1 MPEAALNAEQLH
13 SAFELF
19 NQQSDRLEQAYRQ
32 LQQKVEMLTLQLK
45 EARSARLAELVKKE
59 RLSQRLSLLL
69 ETLPGAIVVIDGDGV
84 IREQNSEALALFNE
98 PLNGCSW
105 ADIVRREVRA
115 GGSEDGNIQLR
126 DGRWLS
132 LARRPLKHEP
142 GEILLLAD
150 ITDSRQMTELR
161 QRQERLTAIGEM
173 TAEFAHQVRTP
184 LASAILYASQ
194 IDSTTESQR
203 RVAAKVTERLHELG
217 RMVNDMLGFAAGGKR
232 ADELVDVGR
241 LFTDIRATLDGQLGT
256 ASKLELL
263 IDGTSI
269 DRDNSDDRPL
279 RFAANANALKGA
291 LINLIMNA
299 DQAAAGKARIELG
312 AWRDRHSIFF
322 TVTDNGPGIAEDVLP
337 QLFEPFFTTR
347 PQGTG
352 LGLAV
357 VQDVAK
363 SHGGDVSARALGAGA
378 RFTMRLPIGCDANAG
393 ECNE

>member
-1 MPEAALNAEQLH
+1 MPDAALNAEQLQ

-19 NQQSDRLEQAYRQ
+19 NRQSDRLEQSYRE
-32 LQQKVEMLTLQLK
+32 LQQKVETLTLQLK

-84 IREQNSEALALFNE
+84 IREQNSEAVALLNE
-98 PLNGCSW
+98 PLSGCSW

-115 GGSEDGNIQLR
+115 GGSEDGNIQLQ

-132 LARRPLKHEP
+132 LARRPLQHEP

-150 ITDSRQMTELR
+150 ITESRQMTEIR

-184 LASAILYASQ
+184 LASAILYVSQ
-194 IDSTTESQR
+194 LEQTTSTQR
-203 RVAAKVTERLHELG
+203 RITAKVSERLHDLG
-217 RMVNDMLGFAAGGKR
+217 RMVNDMLGFAAGGRR
-232 ADELVDVGR
+232 ADEIVNVR
-241 LFTDIRATLDGQLGT
+241 TLFKDIEMTLAGQLGEST
-256 ASKLELL
+256 ELELL
-263 IDGTSI
+263 VDGTNI
-269 DRDNSDDRPL
+269 ERANGDDQPL
-279 RFAANANALKGA
+279 ELAANQNALKGA

-299 DQAAAGKARIELG
+299 EQAAATGVHIQLG
-312 AWRDRHSIFF
+312 AWRDRQFVYF
-322 TVTDNGPGIAEDVLP
+322 TVSDNGPGIADDDLP
-337 QLFEPFFTTR
+337 HLFEPFFTTR

-363 SHGGDVSARALGAGA
+363 SHGGGVKAAALTDGA
-378 RFTMRLPIGCDANAG
+378 RFTMRLPFGAG
-393 ECNE
+393 LNRERDND